1 MFESSKIL
9 TEPED
14 IQASLSESENFISI
28 GENGAQLVSN
38 FSDAHILLWKQG
50 YGNSYLQYPYYQL
63 VHNTLDHQFEHYFLV
78 FQTKKSKKY
87 VQPMFLVE
95 QNICEG
101 LSPNIKKILT
111 KYLPHKLLNTKI
123 LMIGCSTGEGV
134 LFASHGDH
142 EAVLILQQTTRQVA
156 QQLGAALI
164 VFKDFPASY
173 RPILQ
178 SLSIQHGYVRVPSF
192 PACAIELAPYR
203 GFTDYMKQTLSRKT
217 RKDLYRK
224 FRKAERLGGF
234 SMEVIDDFTPVV
246 DEIYPLYRQ
255 VIERSN
261 FKFEVLTRDYFIGL
275 RAALEDKGRFFIWR
289 DSEGK
294 IIAFNLCMLDGKR
307 LRDCYIGLDY
317 RVALDAHLY
326 FISFRDVLSWAIE
339 NGIEQYYSSP
349 LNYSAKL
356 HLKLKLVPLDLYIQ
370 HTNSVINFFFK
381 RLLPLLE
388 PTRYDLI
395 LPKFPNY
402 TDLR

>member
-275 RAALEDKGRFFIWR
+275 RAALEDKGRFFYM
-289 DSEGK
+289 
-294 IIAFNLCMLDGKR
+294 A
-307 LRDCYIGLDY
+307 
-317 RVALDAHLY
+317 
-326 FISFRDVLSWAIE
+326 
-339 NGIEQYYSSP
+339 
-349 LNYSAKL
+349 
-356 HLKLKLVPLDLYIQ
+356 
-370 HTNSVINFFFK
+370 
-381 RLLPLLE
+381 
-388 PTRYDLI
+388 
-395 LPKFPNY
+395 
-402 TDLR
+402 